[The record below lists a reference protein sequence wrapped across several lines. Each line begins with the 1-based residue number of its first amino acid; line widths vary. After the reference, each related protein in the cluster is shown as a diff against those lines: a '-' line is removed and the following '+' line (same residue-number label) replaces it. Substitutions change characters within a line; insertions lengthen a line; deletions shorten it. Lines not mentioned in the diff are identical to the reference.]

1 MGLGE
6 YPHQGIEL
14 RARTRKVTGNLQ
26 RPSQHRVGQRFHRQ
40 IVRRLGDS
48 PTTSGAL
55 KGRPEISY
63 AGMEI
68 VLHVKD
74 FGLMG
79 RVAVF
84 FGNSQTSIQGLTY
97 GVAFSVHLR

>member
-1 MGLGE
+1 MRLGE

-26 RPSQHRVGQRFHRQ
+26 RPSQHRVGQRFHHQ

-48 PTTSGAL
+48 PATYGAW

-68 VLHVKD
+68 VLHVKNV
-74 FGLMG
+74 GLMG
-79 RVAVF
+79 RVAVL